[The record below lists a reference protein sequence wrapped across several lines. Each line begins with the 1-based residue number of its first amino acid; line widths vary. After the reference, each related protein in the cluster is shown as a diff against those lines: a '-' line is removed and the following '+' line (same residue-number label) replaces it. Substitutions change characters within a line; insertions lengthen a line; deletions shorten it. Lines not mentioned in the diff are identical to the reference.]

1 MTDEACVM
9 SSEVLSALI
18 TLFAQGLNTEIV
30 RYERLDEITP
40 ENLSPSP
47 YPYIEM
53 GMVMIRKKGAPG

>member
-40 ENLSPSP
+40 
-47 YPYIEM
+47 
-53 GMVMIRKKGAPG
+53 RKTYHHPHIPI

>member
-40 ENLSPSP
+40 
-47 YPYIEM
+47 
-53 GMVMIRKKGAPG
+53 RKPITIPISLYRDGNGDDT